1 VSPELDAACAGIR
14 RRRRRRRRRIW
25 RDVKDFPVNIIDGM
39 LAILSH

>member
-1 VSPELDAACAGIR
+1 VSPELDAACAGI